1 VRDALGQDFPPGA
14 RLSQVEIDQGANPVR
29 VRAVMLTPRIEPGED
44 RKLAADLRQRLS
56 RPVDVHVDQVRI
68 SPETGAVEAAQIAR
82 AGNGDALRAARE
94 RDRAIAD
101 VALIAGI
108 PASSVQLVAARR
120 TIRATAA
127 PLTGLG
133 IGGYRDLEHRADAAV
148 ADWRVIL
155 SPPGDVALP
164 DVAIISGVID
174 DQALGEAGWVS
185 ARLARTLDVLGG
197 TLRQRTAI
205 ARGIVERGGRADPG
219 RVGGRLRLI
228 WSTDAERPLP
238 ASDERT
244 P

>member
-1 VRDALGQDFPPGA
+1 
-14 RLSQVEIDQGANPVR
+14 
-29 VRAVMLTPRIEPGED
+29 MLTPRIEPGAD

-108 PASSVQLVAARR
+108 PSSSVQLDSAGR

-127 PLTGLG
+127 PLIGLG
-133 IGGYRDLEHRADAAV
+133 IAGYRDLERRADAAV
-148 ADWRVIL
+148 ADWHVIL
-155 SPPGDVALP
+155 GPPNDVTLP
-164 DVAIISGVID
+164 DVAIRSGVID
-174 DQALGEAGWVS
+174 DQALGDAAWVS
-185 ARLARTLDVLGG
+185 ARFSRTLDVLGG

-205 ARGIVERGGRADPG
+205 AQGIVGRGGSAAPG
-219 RVGGRLRLI
+219 GAGDRLRLR
-228 WSTDAERPLP
+228 WSVDTDPPAPESGERRP
-238 ASDERT
+238 
-244 P
+244 

>member
-1 VRDALGQDFPPGA
+1 M
-14 RLSQVEIDQGANPVR
+14 EIDHGANPVR
-29 VRAVMLTPRIEPGED
+29 VRAVMLTPRIEPGAD

-101 VALIAGI
+101 VALIAGV
-108 PASSVQLVAARR
+108 PVSSVQFDPGER
-120 TIRATAA
+120 TIRTTAA
-127 PLTGLG
+127 SLTGLG
-133 IGGYRDLEHRADAAV
+133 IAGYRDLERRADAAV
-148 ADWRVIL
+148 ADWHVVL
-155 SPPGDVALP
+155 SPPNDVVLP
-164 DVAIISGVID
+164 DVTIRSGVID

-205 ARGIVERGGRADPG
+205 AQGIVERGGRADPG
-219 RVGGRLRLI
+219 RAGGRLRLI
-228 WSTDAERPLP
+228 WSIDAEQPAPVSGERRP
-238 ASDERT
+238 
-244 P
+244 